1 MKNSVTQK
9 KWEIGNEIMDSD
21 ISVMGKNKVYPLQVQ
36 KNGEGS
42 GESAEDQLDS
52 LVDEAKSKLRSA
64 LVSDNP
70 VN

>member
-1 MKNSVTQK
+1 
-9 KWEIGNEIMDSD
+9 MDSD